1 MKSTTYT
8 VVGMTTAK
16 DARIVKDSLY
26 KLDDIG
32 GVATE
37 IFPGRDSLI
46 ILKCKDDIELDR
58 ESIAAALRD
67 AGDYTLS

>member
-8 VVGMTTAK
+8 IAGMTTAK

-26 KLDDIG
+26 HLADIG

-37 IFPGRDSLI
+37 IVPASDSLI
-46 ILKCKDDIELDR
+46 ILKHKDDIELDR
-58 ESIAAALRD
+58 ATIAAALRD